1 MGADA
6 MNVELSQTLLMLL
19 SLLAGGIIIFW
30 FAIRNKGILSG
41 KEVLDINGEK
51 FGIGFKSDA
60 FGLMILSGIAMI
72 GMGLFFIYQN
82 YETKLIDNQAD
93 IKRLQSKISDLENET
108 AIKAKMLDD
117 LADRLEIAIH
127 NVTGSLKTYRLHL
140 NLVFP
145 QGSQANPFTA
155 KVKSAIKRQDGSDSG
170 KVFNDADFESGPGG
184 IIVKFEN
191 LHEGDRVSVLVEDD
205 GKTWRS
211 YDMTV
216 PNADL
221 NMRRVTQ

>member
-1 MGADA
+1 
-6 MNVELSQTLLMLL
+6 MNVELSQTLLMML
-19 SLLAGGIIIFW
+19 SLLAGGVIIFII
-30 FAIRNKGILSG
+30 AIRNKATLSG
-41 KEVLDINGEK
+41 KEVLDISGEK

-60 FGLMILSGIAMI
+60 FGLMILAGIAMI
-72 GMGLFFIYQN
+72 GMGLFLIYQN
-82 YETKLIDNQAD
+82 YETKILNNQED
-93 IKRLQSKISDLENET
+93 IKRFQSKIAALENET

-117 LADRLEIAIH
+117 LADRLEIAI
-127 NVTGSLKTYRLHL
+127 NDVTGSLKTYRLRL

-184 IIVKFEN
+184 IVVKFEN

-205 GKTWRS
+205 GKIWRS
-211 YDMTV
+211 FDMSV

-221 NMRRVTQ
+221 NMRRVTP